1 LKAIN
6 ASCYDEKMNKKFV
19 LEQGILRTFKLFS
32 GVRIALAL
40 FGLLV
45 FLVTNGWKQSTD
57 FTLLV
62 FAILDAS
69 LLFLFLS
76 IPRFEFWLKQYFFPV
91 AIFWATLGP
100 IIQLQLTF
108 SYYSTHTP
116 DRSAVLYLLLPVL
129 VMFIPLVLV
138 SWQYSM
144 HAVTVYSLVSF
155 VADNFLVFV
164 TYKFFNMPFLHP
176 IIGMS
181 FVRTVM
187 FMLVGYM
194 IVNLMKVQREQHTRL
209 SQANLRLTQYAATME
224 QLSTSRERN
233 RMARELHDVLAHTM
247 SGVAVELEGVRAMLR
262 TDADQAER
270 LLGQSLQAVREGLTE
285 TRRSLQALRAS
296 PLEDLG
302 LGLAVSNL
310 VESITNRSGLE
321 TEVHITDQI
330 RDCPV
335 EVQQCFYRVAQ
346 EALSNIVIHAQAQH
360 ITVTLTNEN
369 ACLWLCIEDDG
380 VGFDPNRVDLSQK
393 YGLLGMQERVEMIQG
408 QLMLDSRPGSGTTI
422 NLTYGESL

>member
-1 LKAIN
+1 
-6 ASCYDEKMNKKFV
+6 
-19 LEQGILRTFKLFS
+19 
-32 GVRIALAL
+32 
-40 FGLLV
+40 
-45 FLVTNGWKQSTD
+45 
-57 FTLLV
+57 
-62 FAILDAS
+62 
-69 LLFLFLS
+69 
-76 IPRFEFWLKQYFFPV
+76 
-91 AIFWATLGP
+91 
-100 IIQLQLTF
+100 
-108 SYYSTHTP
+108 
-116 DRSAVLYLLLPVL
+116 
-129 VMFIPLVLV
+129 
-138 SWQYSM
+138 
-144 HAVTVYSLVSF
+144 
-155 VADNFLVFV
+155 
-164 TYKFFNMPFLHP
+164 
-176 IIGMS
+176 MS
-181 FVRTVM
+181 FIRTVM
-187 FMLVGYM
+187 FLLVGYM

-209 SQANLRLTQYAATME
+209 SQANIRLTQYAATME

-247 SGVAVELEGVRAMLR
+247 SGVAVELEGVRAMLH

-302 LGLAVSNL
+302 LGLAITNL
-310 VESITNRSGLE
+310 VESITNRSGLQ
-321 TEVHITDQI
+321 TDVHITDQI

-369 ACLWLCIEDDG
+369 SCLWLCIEDDG

-393 YGLLGMQERVEMIQG
+393 YGLQGMQERVEMIQG
-408 QLMLDSRPGSGTTI
+408 QLILDSRPGSGTTI